1 MSEATWLLTPLK
13 QGGHNFKEAAEFGR
27 WVPIGGTLGEL
38 GRALEVDE
46 KAKVDVVRSTPD
58 PWSQA
63 RSFADAVLSP
73 STLLHQKLA
82 QWRGLIALFA
92 LSANYENAYRIELI
106 PVPLGQRSSR
116 FAEVMKHLLPQS
128 SVPAPA
134 DSVSHGWDR
143 PVIIRLFEID
153 SQRRK
158 VGKGHDLGLLN
169 PASLVALGRDADR
182 LALPAVPWMKRGITD
197 PLSLTGLEALP
208 AAPLHI
214 LATYLDAL
222 EQKLDLLCGGGRG
235 TKDDQALL
243 GNLRKQCQLF
253 AADCRAALSTLGA
266 DVNLPELES
275 GDLSA
280 EGLPELYKLLATPIK
295 AKPPAPGSS
304 QCIIRLRDDTGE
316 RPPFKGFVLLDAAL
330 ASHQRPANSIRF
342 WGLRMLQEALDSTP
356 AELAALRSEIAEAG
370 FLLVRP
376 EDIFTDVLVQLDES
390 EHKGR
395 IAAHKNGLA
404 EFLIPL
410 SPLALLIRKPDE
422 LSDVVAISNEG
433 RVTLKVMLDGQPYQ
447 LARRY
452 SDAPKVGEGK
462 LMREADWG
470 LGDFAIWPDFRS
482 DVWKHY
488 LARIDYASAT
498 TNRLRGRFAMSGR
511 LLADLLREVQSNED
525 RARLSQIWSDSS
537 PIDNQGTNSVLDRIP
552 EYSGRSCNKQGLAR
566 LRGSNSGG
574 RVSEVQTSSHA
585 FEAAFFTIALGGD
598 QHPVPAGLSL
608 LTLPERNN
616 PNDQIGQVA
625 IDFGTT
631 NTVAC
636 LNDTNPIR
644 FKSRL
649 VHPINGAQELAGARA
664 FELTQKFRDFMPCDQ
679 RELPSPSVVISR
691 QLDTL
696 GRELLESDRDLND
709 VLMMRHLVYFQPDFA
724 EDGTISAVPIQ
735 EWSSLLNSI
744 KYNLK
749 WSRSPEMRDISRRYL
764 RQLMLMIACEWV
776 DQNGHPSNLRWNFS
790 RPKDMGDNSDFMA
803 ELEGALRGTVSNA
816 DPKWIQPIVFE
827 GDAAAAY
834 ILDEKIKG
842 AGTRGAVNIILD
854 IGGGTT
860 DIAVWDNSSEPKQL
874 LSTSMRL
881 AGGDFFTSHIMAN
894 PEILDD
900 FGLRAWAGV
909 ISQLNQQPNG
919 DLRDNLRYIG
929 ELLFSGKTLDNAIQ
943 REWSRVS
950 GTDNVR
956 VLKETAFVFLGGL
969 AWFVGRHLRNL
980 INDGKIKQDTLG
992 DIAAA
997 FCGRGSGLF
1006 ARLHGKDPRAQTAI
1020 SKIMLLIA
1028 VAAGDTRPKFP
1039 QVQVSPVP
1047 KIEVAAGMII
1057 ANGRRT
1063 SADPTSP
1070 MANESGIDF
1079 GDLGVGG
1086 STDLGPDRPAH
1097 AEFTSAKL
1105 DVGIEDLDNFL
1116 SAFAKVAGFSIAL
1129 DEAQRAKL
1137 LNGIADIDRADIRD
1151 GRVQQSEFSA
1161 MLKVLVGFM
1170 RLRPGDPLRPKTV
1183 WNG

>member
-1 MSEATWLLTPLK
+1 MSEAVWLLTPLK
-13 QGGHNFKEAAEFGR
+13 QGGHNFKEAAESGR

-38 GRALEVDE
+38 GKALEVDE
-46 KAKVDVVRSTPD
+46 QAQVDVVRSTPD

-63 RSFADAVLSP
+63 RSFADAVLNP
-73 STLLHQKLA
+73 STLLHKKLE

-92 LSANYENAYRIELI
+92 LSANYENAYRLEMI

-116 FAEVMKHLLPQS
+116 FAEVMKHLLPQAS
-128 SVPAPA
+128 LPAPA
-134 DSVSHGWDR
+134 DVISHGWDR

-182 LALPAVPWMKRGITD
+182 LELPAVPWMKRGITD
-197 PLSLTGLEALP
+197 PLSLTGTEQLP
-208 AAPLHI
+208 PAPLHM
-214 LATYLDAL
+214 LATYLDGL
-222 EQKLDLLCGGGRG
+222 EQKLDHLCGGRG
-235 TKDDQALL
+235 TADEQALL
-243 GNLRKQCQLF
+243 GNLRKQIQQYSV
-253 AADCRAALSTLGA
+253 DCRTALGGEA
-266 DVNLPELES
+266 GLPDLES
-275 GDLSA
+275 GDLAA
-280 EGLPELYKLLATPIK
+280 EELPELYKLLATPIK

-316 RPPFKGFVLLDAAL
+316 RPPFKGFVLLDPAL

-342 WGLRMLQEALDSTP
+342 WGLRMLQQAIDSTP

-370 FLLVRP
+370 FLLIEP
-376 EDIFTDVLVQLDES
+376 KDIFTDVLVQLDEP

-395 IAAHKNGLA
+395 ISAHKNGLA
-404 EFLIPL
+404 ECLLPL
-410 SPLALLIRKPDE
+410 SPLALLIRKPEE
-422 LSDVVAISNEG
+422 LADSVSINSEG
-433 RVTLKVMLDGQPYQ
+433 RVTLKVMVDGQPYQ

-452 SDAPKVGEGK
+452 SEAPKGGEGR

-470 LGDFAIWPDFRS
+470 LGDFAIWPNFRS
-482 DVWKHY
+482 DIWKHY
-488 LARIDYASAT
+488 FARIDYASAT

-511 LLADLLREVQSNED
+511 LLADLLREVQSGED
-525 RARLSQIWSDSS
+525 RAKLSEHWSDCS
-537 PIDNQGTNSVLDRIP
+537 PIDNQGSSSTLDRIP
-552 EYSGRSCNKQGLAR
+552 EFSGRSCSKHCFSR

-574 RVSEVQTSSHA
+574 RVSEVQTSTHA
-585 FEAAFFTIALGGD
+585 FEAAFFTIAPGGD

-608 LTLPERNN
+608 LILPERNN
-616 PNDQIGQVA
+616 PNDQTGQVA

-636 LNDTNPIR
+636 LNDTNPVLL
-644 FKSRL
+644 KSRV
-649 VHPINGAQELAGARA
+649 VHPISGAQELVGARA
-664 FELTQKFRDFMPCDQ
+664 FELTQKFRDFMPCDE
-679 RELPSPSVVISR
+679 RELPSPSVVIGR
-691 QLDTL
+691 QLDTA

-709 VLMMRHLVYFQPDFA
+709 VLMIRHLVYFQPDFA
-724 EDGTISAVPIQ
+724 EDGTIAAVPIQ

-803 ELEGALRGTVSNA
+803 ELESALSGAVTNA
-816 DPKWIQPIVFE
+816 DPKWIQPIIFE

-842 AGTRGAVNIILD
+842 AGTRGAINIILD

-860 DIAVWDNSSEPKQL
+860 DIAVWDNSSEPQQL

-881 AGGDFFTSHIMAN
+881 AGGDFFTSHIIAN

-900 FGLRAWAGV
+900 FGLRAWSGV

-929 ELLFSGKTLDNAIQ
+929 ELLFSGKTLDNAIE

-980 INDGKIKQDTLG
+980 INEGKISQDALG
-992 DIAAA
+992 DIAVA

-1020 SKIMLLIA
+1020 SKIMLLMA
-1028 VAAGDTRPKFP
+1028 VAAGETRPKFP

-1057 ANGRRT
+1057 ANGRRS
-1063 SADPTSP
+1063 SAEPDIPV
-1070 MANESGIDF
+1070 ANESGIDF
-1079 GDLGVGG
+1079 GDFGFGG
-1086 STDLGPDRPAH
+1086 TTDLGPDRSAN

-1105 DVGIEDLDNFL
+1105 DVGIEDLDNFV
-1116 SAFAKVAGFSIAL
+1116 SAFAKVAGFSISL
-1129 DEAQRAKL
+1129 DQAQRAKL
-1137 LNGIADIDRADIRD
+1137 INGIADIDRADARD
-1151 GRVQQSEFSA
+1151 GRVPQSEFAA
-1161 MLKVLVGFM
+1161 MLKVLVGFV

-1183 WNG
+1183 WNN